1 MLTHRQIVLQV
12 LFVNTTKRSQEITR
26 RRPQPFNRIRMH
38 FAHTIA
44 VIISRPLVLA
54 VTDRS
59 VRPLDLIVALPFIGI
74 TSGLWLGVVMYMLV
88 QGLAIRMLANAQAA
102 LPTLSAN
109 RANHWWSVIFIAA
122 MTSSL
127 VGSTSRR
134 VKRIAV
140 LFAFFPPRSETSR
153 LAQYD
158 KGIRLNALAPAMDT
172 KA

>member
-1 MLTHRQIVLQV
+1 
-12 LFVNTTKRSQEITR
+12 
-26 RRPQPFNRIRMH
+26 MH
-38 FAHTIA
+38 FAHPIA

-153 LAQYD
+153 RFLCLCRPAPLDSAWQRHSPECACASDEY
-158 KGIRLNALAPAMDT
+158 KGVTATVPGQARLTARLCRCHVT
-172 KA
+172 